1 MKVKRIDDSSDF
13 KPIVLEIT
21 LTTTDEAR
29 AFYNIF
35 NHARNSTLL
44 GSENAEKIKS
54 LLSNYRDFGQAI
66 RGISYTEFYHR

>member
-21 LTTTDEAR
+21 LTTTNEAR

-35 NHARNSTLL
+35 NHSKNSTLL
-44 GSENAEKIKS
+44 GLENAEKIKS
-54 LLSNYRDFGQAI
+54 FLSNYRDFEQAI
-66 RGISYTEFYHR
+66 RGISYTEFYQA